1 MAEETSTTP
10 QRRAAAEGLGILAR
24 LGNDVFAARLV

>member
-1 MAEETSTTP
+1 MAEETSTTA